1 MYINLEILE
10 SKCLSLLDIGLLQV
24 IRQNKSEDCSD
35 YLRRCSLSGGQEYFD
50 RFVTAELVEFI
61 KPKKKS
67 DDQFVCIRLSKK
79 GTTWLEEIETPEITE
94 DDLKI
99 YSWLEGI
106 YTNSGKEVGNKK
118 KTKMFIAQFR
128 ANSSISKNSLAFLCK
143 AFMEDPS
150 QFEYSKRLEYLFF
163 KPANVFST
171 KFDIDASRLYQ
182 YYLKHKEEF
191 DKKFNQLDL
200 K

>member
-1 MYINLEILE
+1 MYINLEMLE

-35 YLRRCSLSGGQEYFD
+35 YLRRCSLTGGQEYFN
-50 RFVTAELVEFI
+50 RFDAADLVEYT

-79 GTTWLEEIETPEITE
+79 GTAWLEEIEIPEITE

-106 YTNSGKEVGNKK
+106 YMNSGKEVGNKK

-128 ANSSISKNSLAFLCK
+128 ANSSIHKNNLAFLCK
-143 AFMEDPS
+143 TFIEDPD

-163 KPANVFST
+163 KPANLFTT
-171 KFDIDASRLYQ
+171 KFDIEASRLYQ
-182 YYLKHKEEF
+182 YYLKYKDEF
-191 DKKFNQLDL
+191 DKKFNELDS

>member
-50 RFVTAELVEFI
+50 RFVTADLVEFT

-79 GTTWLEEIETPEITE
+79 GIAWLEEIETPEITE

-99 YSWLEGI
+99 YTWLEGI
-106 YTNSGKEVGNKK
+106 YMNSGKEIGNKK

-128 ANSSISKNSLAFLCK
+128 VNSSISKNSLAFLCK
-143 AFMEDPS
+143 TFIEDPN

-163 KPANVFST
+163 KPANLFSV
-171 KFDIDASRLYQ
+171 KFDIEGSRLYQ
-182 YYLKHKEEF
+182 YYLKHKTEF
-191 DKKFNQLDL
+191 DDKFSKLEN